1 VADYVIFLTTL
12 YGIIFHWC
20 SQTWHSHQNV
30 SLEQD
35 FYFFKSLNLRPWI
48 LMPWNGLIL
57 AHYVGRG
64 PKWVQAHSLGD
75 LPTTLGQV
83 PSARTWHLTQQ
94 SGQGLDHS
102 IVLRLL
108 AHDSNLCFVNYH
120 ICCDF
125 LCIRSYLG
133 LVTGLVI
140 TLLHKREF
148 CSNWYVTLSALCP
161 ACTFNWKKLSFAGGG
176 SLWSAEALLEALE
189 LLSLLC
195 EIIRHFAVARVFVPA
210 MTTHLEKWQ
219 PGKFQ
224 WKSLYF
230 SFPCKLFFFF
240 FVLWGTTTYRSC
252 SSSRATLSLFVS
264 TMLTTWEARP
274 LPYTPMRHL
283 L

>member
-1 VADYVIFLTTL
+1 MEWPHPCPLCWARPK
-12 YGIIFHWC
+12 
-20 SQTWHSHQNV
+20 V
-30 SLEQD
+30 SASAL
-35 FYFFKSLNLRPWI
+35 SW
-48 LMPWNGLIL
+48 WL
-57 AHYVGRG
+57 AHYFGSG
-64 PKWVQAHSLGD
+64 AKWV
-75 LPTTLGQV
+75 
-83 PSARTWHLTQQ
+83 PSEGTWHLTQQ

-120 ICCDF
+120 ICWGGF

-161 ACTFNWKKLSFAGGG
+161 ACTFNRKKLSFAGGG
-176 SLWSAEALLEALE
+176 SLWSAKALLEALE
-189 LLSLLC
+189 LRSLLC

-210 MTTHLEKWQ
+210 MMTHLEKWQ
-219 PGKFQ
+219 LGNFQ

-264 TMLTTWEARP
+264 SMLTTWEARP
-274 LPYTPMRHL
+274 LPYTSMRRL